1 MSRRLDSL
9 YNWSTNCSFTVTVVD
24 ALPPVINCPSNI
36 TVAATC
42 TNVPVFYTPTA
53 SDACCGS
60 DVTVVATP
68 PSGSYF
74 APGTTTPVNVVATDC
89 NGNTNSCTFTVTV
102 PLGANCCPTTNSL
115 VLNTGFNQS
124 SNTVYGYGQADA
136 YWWVSAD
143 PVPSAFLPR
152 PATVIQ
158 GNPAWQPPQANSQWI
173 SSYPTE
179 ADNLNGEYDFE
190 TFFCVATNGATNLV
204 LNICLRA
211 DDEAGAYLNGNLIT
225 LTPPNTTFGAPN
237 PACGTVNIQ
246 SWFRPGLN
254 VVKVRVT
261 NVYAVAMGL
270 NAEVSVTGTGLIA
283 VSAPCCHPNSGI
295 SGQKFFDLNNNG
307 VRDAGEPALS
317 GWTIHLS
324 NGDTASHRCERLLL
338 LPGPGAGHL
347 HHHRNGAAGLE
358 PDGAGRR
365 RLHRDAGSAATD
377 QRPGLWQLLPDQRHQ
392 LRAHQLPEQPRGPMH
407 RLGRGRGGLYGDGDQ
422 QLHHQPGDGHLHAA
436 FHQLLPGGHHRG
448 ARHRPGQPL

>member
-1 MSRRLDSL
+1 MNGYYYFLGLVPGTYTVTETGQPGWNQTAPAGGSYTVTLGPQQQINGQDFGNYYQTSDTNCVHINSPSNLVAQCTGSGGAVVAYTVTATSNCATNPVTVICTPPSTSFFPVGTTVVHVTALDSL

-24 ALPPVINCPSNI
+24 TLPPVINCPSNV

-102 PLGANCCPTTNSL
+102 PLGTNCCPTTNSL

-143 PVPSAFLPR
+143 PTVPSAFLPR

-211 DDEAGAYLNGNLIT
+211 DDEAGLT
-225 LTPPNTTFGAPN
+225 LT
-237 PACGTVNIQ
+237 GT
-246 SWFRPGLN
+246 
-254 VVKVRVT
+254 
-261 NVYAVAMGL
+261 
-270 NAEVSVTGTGLIA
+270 
-283 VSAPCCHPNSGI
+283 
-295 SGQKFFDLNNNG
+295 
-307 VRDAGEPALS
+307 
-317 GWTIHLS
+317 
-324 NGDTASHRCERLLL
+324 
-338 LPGPGAGHL
+338 
-347 HHHRNGAAGLE
+347 
-358 PDGAGRR
+358 
-365 RLHRDAGSAATD
+365 
-377 QRPGLWQLLPDQRHQ
+377 
-392 LRAHQLPEQPRGPMH
+392 
-407 RLGRGRGGLYGDGDQ
+407 
-422 QLHHQPGDGHLHAA
+422 
-436 FHQLLPGGHHRG
+436 
-448 ARHRPGQPL
+448 